1 MPREITVKQA
11 MIEHYKKPIEKI
23 TKQEKNN
30 FYSMVFPCYKMDLS
44 ENEKS
49 QLSDINNNS

>member
-23 TKQEKNN
+23 TKQEKDN
-30 FYSMVFPCYKMDLS
+30 FYSMVYPCYKMDLS

-49 QLSDINNNS
+49 QLSDINNSS